1 MGFHQ
6 IARQHLIAGFQRV
19 QNLVMLVHTDFSV
32 VLLRDLVTHGQ
43 TVPQTRQQ
51 FFHGVVVGCSPDRH
65 VERLVLRAVACAV
78 ILRQR
83 GRCLYVG
90 QLDGVNVCLFAAYQY
105 HSGAFQRSAGLVVV
119 AQALLVHTQHDGSA
133 VGAQLNQPLPRQHL
147 ECLAD
152 RRRRHAQLG
161 GGVLQGQFFALGKLV
176 A

>member
-1 MGFHQ
+1 
-6 IARQHLIAGFQRV
+6 
-19 QNLVMLVHTDFSV
+19 MLVHTDFSV

-51 FFHGVVVGCSPDRH
+51 FFHGVVVCGGPDRH
-65 VERLVLRAVACAV
+65 VERLVLCAVPFTV

-83 GRCLYVG
+83 GCGLYIG
-90 QLDGVNVCLFAAYQY
+90 QLDRPDVGLFAAYQY
-105 HSGAFQRSAGLVVV
+105 HGGAFQRGAGLVVV
-119 AQALLVHTQHDGSA
+119 AQALLVHAQHDGSA
-133 VGAQLNQPLPRQHL
+133 VGAQLDQPLPRQHL